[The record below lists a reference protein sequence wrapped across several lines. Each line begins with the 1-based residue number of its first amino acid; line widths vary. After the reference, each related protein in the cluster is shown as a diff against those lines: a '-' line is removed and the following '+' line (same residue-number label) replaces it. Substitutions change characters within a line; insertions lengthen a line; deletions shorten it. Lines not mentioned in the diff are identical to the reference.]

1 MLFECR
7 FNWLEQSLSPCTPW
21 CNWHTGCPKIAC
33 TLENVMQWPIYI
45 QKESWISRGSPLCR
59 LCKENSE
66 DLEHIL
72 TSCNIYNEVRGRIID
87 EMEEICI
94 ESKSGVT
101 SVKSEK
107 TPDTLHNLSWIVVVW
122 TCHQDLVHKI
132 QICTKFSNSQEIFAT
147 TWRKPGLKNWKI
159 SKILILFCYFHPI
172 HPVIIMVGRLK

>member
-1 MLFECR
+1 MCYLNVDLIGLNNRCHPALLGVTDTQGVPKLRAHLKML
-7 FNWLEQSLSPCTPW
+7 
-21 CNWHTGCPKIAC
+21 CNDLYTYKRKAEYQG
-33 TLENVMQWPIYI
+33 
-45 QKESWISRGSPLCR
+45 GSPLCR

-107 TPDTLHNLSWIVVVW
+107 TPDTLHNLSWIVVV
-122 TCHQDLVHKI
+122 
-132 QICTKFSNSQEIFAT
+132 
-147 TWRKPGLKNWKI
+147 
-159 SKILILFCYFHPI
+159 
-172 HPVIIMVGRLK
+172 